1 MAKKDESQENA
12 LQLLRRDLREK
23 NTRRLYFFYGDEAY
37 LRQYY
42 FEQLKKQKID
52 KVTEAFNFRKLNGE
66 NFSLQA
72 LADGVEAVPMMA
84 EYTLIQV
91 DDIDIFKLGEEDR
104 NRLAELFSD
113 IPDYCTLVFTYE
125 TVEWKVDGRLKKLA
139 DAVNRYGEQ
148 VEFPK
153 QTERDLISW
162 IGRHFAAA
170 GKRISPNL
178 CTYLIDITD
187 GTMTSLGSEI
197 QKICA
202 FSGAEEIVR
211 EDIDTV
217 VEPVPDALVYEI
229 GELIGERQTGKALMK
244 LEQVLKMQQEPVA
257 VLGTISAHFRKLG
270 VARTL
275 MDTGKGQGELQKL
288 YRMGD
293 YAARKTM
300 QSARRF
306 SPRFY
311 AAVANLL
318 VETDRKM
325 KTSADEPKRLL
336 EVLLLEISREAE
348 NG

>member
-12 LQLLRRDLREK
+12 LQLLRKDLREK
-23 NTRRLYFFYGDEAY
+23 TTRRLYFFYGAEAY

-52 KVTEAFNFRKLNGE
+52 KVTEAFNFRKLTGE
-66 NFSLQA
+66 TFSLQA

-84 EYTLIQV
+84 ESTLIQV

-125 TVEWKVDGRLKKLA
+125 TVEWKVDGRFKKLA
-139 DAVNRYGEQ
+139 DAVNQYGNE

-170 GKRISPNL
+170 GKRINPNL

-211 EDIDTV
+211 EDIDAV

-229 GELIGERQTGKALMK
+229 GELIASRQTGKALQK
-244 LEQVLKMQQEPVA
+244 LEQVLKMQQEPIA

-275 MDTGKGQGELQKL
+275 TDTGRGQGELLKC
-288 YRMGD
+288 YKMTD
-293 YAARKTM
+293 YSARKTM
-300 QSARRF
+300 QAARRF

-311 AAVANLL
+311 AATANLL
-318 VETDRKM
+318 V
-325 KTSADEPKRLL
+325 
-336 EVLLLEISREAE
+336 
-348 NG
+348 

>member
-1 MAKKDESQENA
+1 MARKEESQESA
-12 LQLLRRDLREK
+12 LQLLRKDLREK
-23 NTRRLYFFYGDEAY
+23 NTKRLYFFYVEEAY

-52 KVTEAFNFRKLNGE
+52 KATEAFNFRKLNGDT
-66 NFSLQA
+66 FSLQA
-72 LADGVEAVPMMA
+72 LSDGVEAVPMMA
-84 EYTLIQV
+84 ESTLVQV

-125 TVEWKVDGRLKKLA
+125 TVEWKVDGRFKKLA
-139 DAVNRYGEQ
+139 DAVTKCGTQ

-211 EDIDTV
+211 QDIDAV
-217 VEPVPDALVYEI
+217 VEPVPDAVVFQI
-229 GELIGERQTGKALMK
+229 AELIADRQPGKALQK
-244 LEQVLKMQQEPVA
+244 LTQVLKMQQEPIA

-275 MDTGKGQGELQKL
+275 TDTGKGQGELQKL

-300 QSARRF
+300 QAASRF

-311 AAVANLL
+311 AATAELL

-325 KTSADEPKRLL
+325 KTSADDPKRLL
-336 EVLLLEISREAE
+336 EVLLLEISREAQ